1 MTRRLIAS
9 LACAA
14 LALGL
19 VACGG
24 GGGGG
29 GGAKGGSTH
38 ALGEQAVVQH
48 TQIVGGGGAAPRTTL
63 AITVLKVR
71 KGTQE
76 ELRQGGYT
84 VDAKSRSATP
94 YYVDVRYANKG
105 AQAIKRN
112 LDVSLEDQ
120 DGNLITSTVIFNYGG
135 RPFGKCPKIDTGNLA
150 PGKSYKSCTLFLV
163 PKGRNPSKVSF
174 LPYDPKHA
182 TEFVYWNVT

>member
-1 MTRRLIAS
+1 MRGDDADEGGGRMTRRLIAP

-71 KGTQE
+71 KGTQA
-76 ELRQGGYT
+76 ELTQGGYT
-84 VDAKSRSATP
+84 VDAKSKSATP
-94 YYVDVRYANKG
+94 YYVDV
-105 AQAIKRN
+105 
-112 LDVSLEDQ
+112 
-120 DGNLITSTVIFNYGG
+120 
-135 RPFGKCPKIDTGNLA
+135 
-150 PGKSYKSCTLFLV
+150 
-163 PKGRNPSKVSF
+163 
-174 LPYDPKHA
+174 
-182 TEFVYWNVT
+182 